1 MATQEK
7 LLKKCAA
14 CKWAMGACFALALGL
29 IVTAFFIPPTAEIH
43 ASVLKAV
50 GEIWAFAA
58 LAFGSMAITYGYDL
72 KIAKGDTEVT
82 LNNDDQPSK

>member
-1 MATQEK
+1 MCKEK
-7 LLKKCAA
+7 LQKKCTA
-14 CKWAMGACFALALGL
+14 CKWAMAACFVVALGL
-29 IVTAFFIPPTAEIH
+29 LITAFFIPPTAEIH

-58 LAFGSMAITYGYDL
+58 LVFGVQAITYGYDL

-82 LNNDDQPSK
+82 IENE